1 MAQLQ
6 REGFDASFATVLAG
20 NKAAA
25 KRRKNKPTAQAV
37 GKIVKAET
45 SPEGRKNRS

>member
-6 REGFDASFATVLAG
+6 REGFDASFATVLPG

-25 KRRKNKPTAQAV
+25 KRRK
-37 GKIVKAET
+37 KAHSASRGE
-45 SPEGRKNRS
+45 NC